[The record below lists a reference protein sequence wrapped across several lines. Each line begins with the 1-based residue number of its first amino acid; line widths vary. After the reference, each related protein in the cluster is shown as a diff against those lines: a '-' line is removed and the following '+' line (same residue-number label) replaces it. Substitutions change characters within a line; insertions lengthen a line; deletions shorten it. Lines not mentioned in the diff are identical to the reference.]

1 MDAAFK
7 IVVVIPTFRPES
19 PVGPLARAAAHQ
31 AMEVVVVDDGTAA
44 PLDELPEGVHMIF
57 CRENRGIASALN
69 AGVGRAM
76 ELGATHVLTL
86 DQDSMID
93 GDFVPDMRDNWV
105 AAESLGLRPG
115 VMAPDSVGNVVYRGI
130 RRGFFRDVKEVL
142 QSGSMFSLS
151 ALDEVGGFDESLVID
166 GVDTEVCLQLR
177 LRGWDVLTCPLRM
190 EHQLGNAVVIR
201 LAGLMYGMDS
211 LLYHRIES
219 FVNLPG
225 VRQVSGPSQRGLAS
239 KKPSTQSP
247 PFDLNIADSAALESV
262 YGIGGVLARRIVQ
275 FRDKLGGFVSFEQL
289 REVYHLDSLAIV
301 QLRKRSFI
309 APNFQPKKIAVNLA
323 SVIELGRHPYIK
335 FKLAN
340 ALVTYRLQHGNFRHP
355 EDLLQ
360 VALMKPENLQRLL
373 PYLTLE

>member
-1 MDAAFK
+1 MRKIRALIVAALGFSRQEANGMIILLPLIGLLLFSGSIYRRFSMSAYDPAHDQRKLDSLLNALALPLPAPAKPFK
-7 IVVVIPTFRPES
+7 FNPNTLPLDSLVLAGFDPSLAARIASYRQHGGTFR
-19 PVGPLARAAAHQ
+19 R
-31 AMEVVVVDDGTAA
+31 
-44 PLDELPEGVHMIF
+44 
-57 CRENRGIASALN
+57 REDL
-69 AGVGRAM
+69 
-76 ELGATHVLTL
+76 L
-86 DQDSMID
+86 
-93 GDFVPDMRDNWV
+93 
-105 AAESLGLRPG
+105 
-115 VMAPDSVGNVVYRGI
+115 
-130 RRGFFRDVKEVL
+130 K
-142 QSGSMFSLS
+142 
-151 ALDEVGGFDESLVID
+151 
-166 GVDTEVCLQLR
+166 
-177 LRGWDVLTCPLRM
+177 
-190 EHQLGNAVVIR
+190 
-201 LAGLMYGMDS
+201 MYGMDS

>member
-130 RRGFFRDVKEVL
+130 RRGVFRDVKEVL

-201 LAGLMYGMDS
+201 LAGRS
-211 LLYHRIES
+211 VLLTRHQPFRDYYMTRNRILLIRRHWRAEP
-219 FVNLPG
+219 FWCLGAARRLLTALVLTLALD
-225 VRQVSGPSQRGLAS
+225 SQRKVKARA
-239 KKPSTQSP
+239 
-247 PFDLNIADSAALESV
+247 IAL
-262 YGIGGVLARRIVQ
+262 G
-275 FRDKLGGFVSFEQL
+275 FRDGV
-289 REVYHLDSLAIV
+289 AN
-301 QLRKRSFI
+301 RS
-309 APNFQPKKIAVNLA
+309 
-323 SVIELGRHPYIK
+323 G
-335 FKLAN
+335 
-340 ALVTYRLQHGNFRHP
+340 ALLKERRAQWS
-355 EDLLQ
+355 Q
-360 VALMKPENLQRLL
+360 
-373 PYLTLE
+373 